1 MKTTRATVDA
11 FCQANYLTVAQFYGR
26 DKWNGD
32 MTLDSLTSIPDGFK
46 PTVEGGDLCLNNLES
61 IPEGFNPTVGG
72 DLYLNNL
79 TSIPEGFNPTVGGH
93 LDLNNLESIPE
104 GFNPTVGGDLY
115 LNNLTSIP
123 EGFNPT
129 VGGNLNLNSLE
140 SIPEGFNP
148 TVGGGLYLNSLKS
161 IPEGFN
167 PTVGGDLYLHSRV
180 APTKSVLPV
189 PLSWDSGKYILADG
203 LLSEVIQHRGRVYRV
218 KIVGKSK
225 ASYLVT
231 NGKEWSHGETLAE
244 ARADLLYKVSDRN
257 PDQFKDLTPKSKL
270 SFAEAVACYR
280 TITGACAAGVKGFV
294 EQNDLRNVKSISVE
308 NIIKKTVGQ
317 YGGSKFAAF
326 FTKK

>member
-1 MKTTRATVDA
+1 MKTTQAMVDV
-11 FCQANYLTVAQFYGR
+11 FCQANHLTVAQFYGR
-26 DKWNGD
+26 DKWIGD
-32 MTLDSLTSIPDGFK
+32 LYLSRLESIPEGFN
-46 PTVEGGDLCLNNLES
+46 PTVEGGDLYLNNLKS
-61 IPEGFNPTVGG
+61 LPKGFNPTVGGHLNLNSLKAIPKGFNPTVGG

-79 TSIPEGFNPTVGGH
+79 TSIPDGFNPTVGGGLY
-93 LDLNNLESIPE
+93 LDSLKSIPE
-104 GFNPTVGGDLY
+104 GFNPTVGGDLN
-115 LNNLTSIP
+115 LNSLTSIP

-129 VGGNLNLNSLE
+129 VGEDLDLR
-140 SIPEGFNP
+140 
-148 TVGGGLYLNSLKS
+148 SLKF
-161 IPEGFN
+161 IPDGFN

-180 APTKSVLPV
+180 APTKSVLPI

-218 KIVGKSK
+218 KIVGKLK
-225 ASYLVT
+225 TSYLVT
-231 NGKEWSHGETLAE
+231 NGKEWSHGETLTE

-294 EQNDLRNVKSISVE
+294 EQNDLRDVKSISVE

-326 FTKK
+326 F